1 METTT
6 THAIVRP
13 AVEEFVQVELP
24 GGLTIF
30 GVVTDTDGDSVTM
43 RKVAE
48 WDGDTPVQLDDA
60 DGPDLWTLFDV
71 EQADARCIV
80 TLFPDVEADR

>member
-6 THAIVRP
+6 RPIVHP
-13 AVEEFVQVELP
+13 AVREFVQVDLP
-24 GGLTIF
+24 RGLTIF
-30 GVVTDTDGDSVTM
+30 GVVTETDGDSVTM

-48 WDGDTPVQLDDA
+48 WDGATPVELDDA

-71 EQADARCIV
+71 EQADARCVV
-80 TLFPDVEADR
+80 TAFPDVEAVR

>member
-6 THAIVRP
+6 SPIVRP
-13 AVEEFVQVELP
+13 AIDDFVQVVLP
-24 GGLTIF
+24 RGLTIF
-30 GVVTDTDGDSVTM
+30 GVVTLTDDDSVTI

-48 WDGDTPVQLDDA
+48 WDGDVPVQLDDA

-71 EQADARCIV
+71 EQADAHCVV
-80 TLFPDVEADR
+80 TTYPDVEAGR